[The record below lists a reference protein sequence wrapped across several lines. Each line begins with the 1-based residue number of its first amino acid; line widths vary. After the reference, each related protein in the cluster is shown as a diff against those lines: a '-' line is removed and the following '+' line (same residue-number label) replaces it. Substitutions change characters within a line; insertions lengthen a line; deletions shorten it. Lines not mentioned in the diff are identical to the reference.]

1 MSIGTSLQTIKET
14 DAINFQKTEPLSS
27 FSEFDKLKHFTYRIG
42 SLIQLKHTKIIWRHK
57 VKFKRS
63 KHKKKVFNIY
73 CQLTDNVSVWCKS
86 KNNVMQNDIV
96 MEIIYKKYLYH
107 AKVVRVYRFPCRAAF
122 TKHKKFFSNNFFDGL
137 NLNGVGNV
145 SKFKNSWIF

>member
-1 MSIGTSLQTIKET
+1 
-14 DAINFQKTEPLSS
+14 
-27 FSEFDKLKHFTYRIG
+27 
-42 SLIQLKHTKIIWRHK
+42 
-57 VKFKRS
+57 
-63 KHKKKVFNIY
+63 
-73 CQLTDNVSVWCKS
+73 
-86 KNNVMQNDIV
+86 MQNDIV

-145 SKFKNSWIF
+145 SKFKNS